1 LYNHKPTLFTLP
13 LLTEIGIKDYFP
25 FIASG
30 DTFSKMKPDPLPL
43 LEAAKF
49 FANEEEHVLMVGDSI
64 NDIQAGKSAGF
75 KTALVP
81 YGYIGKYSCD
91 QLGAD
96 YQIDSIAHL
105 SELLSLAY

>member
-1 LYNHKPTLFTLP
+1 MSKKRLSRAGTTY
-13 LLTEIGIKDYFP
+13 
-25 FIASG
+25 
-30 DTFSKMKPDPLPL
+30 SKMKPDPLPL

-49 FANEEEHVLMVGDSI
+49 FANEAQQVLMVGDSI
-64 NDIQAGKSAGF
+64 NDIQAGKIAGF

-81 YGYIGKYSCD
+81 YGYIGKYSSE

-105 SELLSLAY
+105 SELFSLAY